1 METDSLSYRLQV
13 IQPVLLRFLNEKK
26 EIEESAKRDGKIPE
40 ELCKLCSD
48 SSRLVKTTIHP
59 LKDEEVASLSNLTI
73 LYKSFGGLLE
83 VFSFR

>member
-73 LYKSFGGLLE
+73 LYKSFGRLLE

>member
-1 METDSLSYRLQV
+1 VETDSLSYRLQV